1 MQVNSYFD
9 CQTFKHFMT
18 IYDISSVFIAVQV
31 KFLIFPNF
39 MTFYDFMTVCGSSAF
54 IKEEHFGRTD
64 IQLLFSRSFPGV
76 FHFSRSFSRIQIA
89 SQEFPGVFR
98 SFQEFLGVV
107 SNAASLQLW
116 SKCTLSLM
124 LFEGFTENSSFKV
137 HLQRIAYQKEYQ
149 Q

>member
-1 MQVNSYFD
+1 MQLNSCFD

-18 IYDISSVFIAVQV
+18 IYDILSVFIAVQV

-64 IQLLFSRSFPGV
+64 IQLLFSRSFPEV
-76 FHFSRSFSRIQIA
+76 
-89 SQEFPGVFR
+89 FPGVKLDPRVSR

-107 SNAASLQLW
+107 PNAASLKLW

-124 LFEGFTENSSFKV
+124 LFERFTENSSFRV
-137 HLQRIAYQKEYQ
+137 HLQRIAYQKECQ